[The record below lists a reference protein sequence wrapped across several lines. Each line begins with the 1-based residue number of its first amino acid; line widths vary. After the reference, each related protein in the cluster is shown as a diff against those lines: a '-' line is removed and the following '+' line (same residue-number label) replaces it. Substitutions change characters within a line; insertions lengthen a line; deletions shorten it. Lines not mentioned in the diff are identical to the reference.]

1 MLCLEDRAQKG
12 IPVIRHPVQL
22 TLGDVIGMT
31 DSFEH
36 FRHISCQEDSLDN
49 TASSPVQFHPKR
61 YGKIADSHFDCTL
74 CFPALCLVRELE
86 RLPERRVKKL
96 IECLPFKDDHI
107 LRAGYLGSII
117 PCILYPGFELTDLYL
132 FILKEI
138 IDKRIPLF
146 RFRKQIL
153 PAKRELGL
161 CAETHLPAL
170 SHRFRKLVQILNFI
184 ILAGSCAKAGRKSA
198 LIEREIGYD

>member
-1 MLCLEDRAQKG
+1 MS
-12 IPVIRHPVQL
+12 
-22 TLGDVIGMT
+22 
-31 DSFEH
+31 DSFDH

-61 YGKIADSHFDCTL
+61 YGKIADTEFDCAL
-74 CFPALCLVRELE
+74 LFPAPCPVRELE

-107 LRAGYLGSII
+107 LRAGYLGII
-117 PCILYPGFELTDLYL
+117 VPCILYPGFELTDLYL